1 MKEVM
6 MENVEHFGKLS
17 ERMQC
22 FRNEVLNEKPY
33 VDAERAVL
41 PSRFITRYID

>member
-1 MKEVM
+1 

-33 VDAERAVL
+33 VDA
-41 PSRFITRYID
+41 